1 MATSPVEFPFALEV
15 ECVIADGGA
24 LVRCSGRLTIETAP
38 RLKDEIKRLLPECRV
53 ITLDLTD
60 LSYIDSAGLGVLVGA
75 YVSTRKADCQLRLI
89 NLNQRVKDLL
99 GLARLTSIFEGYGQ
113 YL

>member
-15 ECVIADGGA
+15 ESVIADGSA
-24 LVRCSGRLTIETAP
+24 LVRCSGRLTLETAP
-38 RLKDEIKRLLPECRV
+38 RLKDEIKRLLPESRI

-60 LSYIDSAGLGVLVGA
+60 LGYLDSAGLGALVGL
-75 YVSTRKADCQLRLI
+75 YVSARKGDCQLRLI

-99 GLARLTSIFEGYGQ
+99 GLARLTEIFEGYGQ